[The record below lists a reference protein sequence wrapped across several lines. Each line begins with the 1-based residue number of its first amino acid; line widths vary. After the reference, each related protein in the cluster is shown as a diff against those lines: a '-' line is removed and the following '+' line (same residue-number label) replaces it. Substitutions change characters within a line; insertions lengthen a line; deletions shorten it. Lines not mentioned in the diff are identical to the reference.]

1 MRGQV
6 QAMKV
11 LEEAVGV
18 LVKAMRRAI
27 ETMRVFSEAVR
38 VILRPGECL

>member
-6 QAMKV
+6 QAMRV
-11 LEEAVGV
+11 LKEAVGE
-18 LVKAMRRAI
+18 LVKAMTMAI
-27 ETMRVFSEAVR
+27 ETMRVLLGAVR